1 MTVQSRVI
9 KNGGCWTEE
18 QTVLLQRTA
27 VKGVGVAEY
36 RRDANTDP
44 AEV

>member
-1 MTVQSRVI
+1 MEAVGQRSR
-9 KNGGCWTEE
+9 
-18 QTVLLQRTA
+18 QFLLQRTA